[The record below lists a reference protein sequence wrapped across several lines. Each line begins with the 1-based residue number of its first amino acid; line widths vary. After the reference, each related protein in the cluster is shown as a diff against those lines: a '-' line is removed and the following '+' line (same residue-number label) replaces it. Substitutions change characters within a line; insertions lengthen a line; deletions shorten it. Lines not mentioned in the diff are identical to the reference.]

1 MTTPLRRLH
10 LLLGF
15 QSLLLI
21 LASVNRLWDATDV
34 AILPDEALRLV
45 DVLNL
50 LVLAPASLLAF
61 HLLLEH
67 VLAGA
72 TPKARRALRFAFIA
86 AAYLFA
92 ASYGMHEAADYLHA
106 RFCPGDDTLCGIVI
120 YQDDELSHL
129 LFFAGFAGIA
139 ATLLAAQ
146 AVAPAIASTTKDRV
160 LLLANAALVAAAIV
174 ANLGFE
180 EIGLDLF
187 VVAAVA
193 ILAIVLWL
201 RRGPRPLILY
211 YASAYTVGLLVTA
224 VVA

>member
-1 MTTPLRRLH
+1 MRRIH
-10 LLLGF
+10 LLLAL
-15 QSLLLI
+15 QSLLLV

-34 AILPDEALRLV
+34 AVLPHGALRLV

-50 LVLAPASLLAF
+50 LVLAPASVLVF
-61 HLLLEH
+61 HVLLEH
-67 VLAGA
+67 LGS
-72 TPKARRALRFAFIA
+72 TPKLRLAFVA
-86 AAYLFA
+86 AVYLFA
-92 ASYGMHEAADYLHA
+92 ASYGMHEAADYLSA
-106 RFCPGDDTLCGIVI
+106 RFCPGDPALCGIVG

-146 AVAPAIASTTKDRV
+146 AVAPAIAATTKDRV

>member
-1 MTTPLRRLH
+1 MTTSLRRLH
-10 LLLGF
+10 LLLAV
-15 QSLLLI
+15 QSGLLI

-34 AILPDEALRLV
+34 PVLPHEALRLV

-67 VLAGA
+67 VLTGA
-72 TPKARRALRFAFIA
+72 SARARRALRFAFLA

-106 RFCPGDDTLCGIVI
+106 RFCPGDETLCGIVA
-120 YQDDELSHL
+120 YQDDQLSHL

-146 AVAPAIASTTKDRV
+146 SVVPAIATTTRDRA
-160 LLLANAALVAAAIV
+160 LIIANATLVAAAIV

-193 ILAIVLWL
+193 LLAVVLWL

>member
-1 MTTPLRRLH
+1 MTTSLRRLH
-10 LLLGF
+10 ILLAV
-15 QSLLLI
+15 QSLLLV

-34 AILPDEALRLV
+34 PVLPHEALRLV

-61 HLLLEH
+61 HLLLDH
-67 VLAGA
+67 LLTAA
-72 TPKARRALRFAFIA
+72 SARARRMLRLAFLA

-92 ASYGMHEAADYLHA
+92 ASYGMHEATDYLHA
-106 RFCPGDDTLCGIVI
+106 RFCPGDATLCSIVG
-120 YQDDELSHL
+120 YQDDELSHF

-139 ATLLAAQ
+139 ATLLVAQ
-146 AVAPAIASTTKDRV
+146 AVIPTIAATARDRTLV
-160 LLLANAALVAAAIV
+160 LANATLVAAAIV

-180 EIGLDLF
+180 KIGLDLF

-193 ILAIVLWL
+193 VLAVVLWL

-224 VVA
+224 LIA